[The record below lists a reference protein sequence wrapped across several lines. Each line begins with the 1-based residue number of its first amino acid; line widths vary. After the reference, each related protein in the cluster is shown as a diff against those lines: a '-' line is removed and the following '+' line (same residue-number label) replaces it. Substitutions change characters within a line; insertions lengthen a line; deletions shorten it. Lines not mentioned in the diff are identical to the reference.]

1 MTSLIVL
8 LLVGLVAGWLAGE
21 IMKSKRGLVGNLVIG
36 VVGAFIG
43 GFLAKVVG
51 LAATGLIGSIILAT
65 IGAVVLLWVLNRMG
79 S

>member
-1 MTSLIVL
+1 MTNLIVFL
-8 LLVGLVAGWLAGE
+8 LIGLVSGWLAGE
-21 IMKSKRGLVGNLVIG
+21 IMKSKRGLAGNLVIG

-43 GFLAKVVG
+43 GFLGQIIG
-51 LAATGLIGSIILAT
+51 LSATGLIGSIILAT